1 MFDVLD
7 VFFSDLYTMIIYPI
21 YMALSSSAAFT
32 NIVAAAGNI
41 IVFILN
47 LFRDVPVAE
56 ILDSDGNAILDL
68 SIFYDIDS
76 LYGVIAEIIGVLV
89 LIWILKIFYH
99 FIKFIID
106 LVLSLVKDLQREIK
120 MHYYLK
126 DKKGGH
132 KQLWLKN

>member
-7 VFFSDLYTMIIYPI
+7 AFFSDLYSMISSPI

-32 NIVAAAGNI
+32 NICYAIGNI
-41 IVFILN
+41 IAFILN
-47 LFRDVPVAE
+47 LFRDVPAAE
-56 ILDSDGNAILDL
+56 ILDSGGNVVIDL

-76 LYGVIAEIIGVLV
+76 FYGVISEVISVLV

-99 FIKFIID
+99 FIKFLID

-126 DKKGGH
+126 DKKGGR
-132 KQLWLKN
+132 KNIW